1 MSDERVE
8 PRVFALWV
16 EDRPGVLN
24 RVTSLFRRRGFNIES
39 VTVGPART
47 AGISRMTIVVLTDR
61 TGAVRIAAQ
70 LYKLVNVLRVEALH
84 DGPMIR
90 KELAMFKV
98 SADESTRSDLIQL
111 ASATGARLVDVAPES
126 LVFEATAAPEKI
138 DGLFEVLRSYGLL
151 EIVRTGLVGMTR
163 GRASAMTD
171 PRLRAAPAPVNPEEV
186 EAGSDG

>member
-1 MSDERVE
+1 MSDPVA

-39 VTVGPART
+39 LTVGPART
-47 AGISRMTIVVLTDR
+47 AGISRMTIVVRTDR
-61 TGAVRIAAQ
+61 GGAVRLAAQ

-98 SADESTRSDLIQL
+98 AATEENRSGLIQL

-126 LVFEATAAPEKI
+126 LVIEAAASPEKI
-138 DGLFEVLRSYGLL
+138 DGLFEVLRSYGVL

-163 GRASAMTD
+163 GKASAMTD
-171 PRLRAAPAPVNPEEV
+171 PRARLAPAPVED
-186 EAGSDG
+186 EADS

>member
-1 MSDERVE
+1 MVTSGSVT

-39 VTVGPART
+39 VTVGPARN
-47 AGISRMTIVVLTDR
+47 AGISRMTIVVLTDHA
-61 TGAVRIAAQ
+61 GAVRLAAQ

-84 DGPMIR
+84 DSPMIR

-98 SADESTRSDLIQL
+98 AATPENRGDLIQL

-126 LVFEATAAPEKI
+126 LVIEAAAAPEKI
-138 DGLFEVLRSYGLL
+138 DGLFEVLRSYGIL

-163 GRASAMTD
+163 GKASAMTD
-171 PRLRAAPAPVNPEEV
+171 PRARLAPAPVNAEEV
-186 EAGSDG
+186 RQND